1 MTAETMLTMLKIEL
15 MISPSNTA
23 YNDYLTGKL
32 NAAKAFIIREGAS
45 TLSPETSVEDAQ
57 LVIGYAAF
65 LHRQK
70 SEADAQLPRWLRWAL
85 NNRIFSEKMR
95 DDA

>member
-1 MTAETMLTMLKIEL
+1 MTEESMLTALKIEL

-32 NAAKAFIIREGAS
+32 NAAKAFVIREGAA
-45 TLSPETSVEDAQ
+45 TLSPETSIEDAEI
-57 LVIGYAAF
+57 VIGYAAF

-70 SEADAQLPRWLRWAL
+70 SEKDAEMPRWLRWAI
-85 NNRIFSEKMR
+85 NNRVFSEK
-95 DDA
+95 AG

>member
-1 MTAETMLTMLKIEL
+1 MLERLKIKL

-23 YNDYLTGKL
+23 YDTYLTGL
-32 NAAKAFIIREGAS
+32 LDSAKQFIIREGVA
-45 TLSPETSVEDAQ
+45 TLSPDTSYEDAE

-70 SEADAQLPRWLRWAL
+70 EDASAAIPRWLRWAI
-85 NNRIFSEKMR
+85 NNRIFSEKLGG
-95 DDA
+95 

>member
-1 MTAETMLTMLKIEL
+1 MTAESMLTALKIEL

-45 TLSPETSVEDAQ
+45 TLSPETSIEDAEI
-57 LVIGYAAF
+57 VIGYAAF

-70 SEADAQLPRWLRWAL
+70 SEKDAEMPRWLRWAI
-85 NNRIFSEKMR
+85 NNRVFSEK
-95 DDA
+95 AG

>member
-1 MTAETMLTMLKIEL
+1 MTAATMLAMLKIRL

-23 YNDYLTGKL
+23 YDDYLSGL
-32 NAAKAFIIREGAS
+32 LDSAKQFIIREGVA
-45 TLSPETSVEDAQ
+45 TLSPETNAEDAQ

-70 SEADAQLPRWLRWAL
+70 EETSAGLPRWLRWAL
-85 NNRIFSEKMR
+85 NNRIFSEK
-95 DDA
+95 AGE

>member
-1 MTAETMLTMLKIEL
+1 MLERLKIKL

-23 YNDYLTGKL
+23 YDTYLTGL
-32 NAAKAFIIREGAS
+32 LDSAKQFIIREGVS

-57 LVIGYAAF
+57 IVIGYAAF

-70 SEADAQLPRWLRWAL
+70 SEADAQLPRWLRWAI

>member
-1 MTAETMLTMLKIEL
+1 MTAEAMLTTLKITL

-23 YNDYLTGKL
+23 YDDYLIEKL
-32 NAAKAFIIREGAS
+32 DAAKAYIIREGAA
-45 TLSPETSVEDAQ
+45 TLSPEASVEDAD

-70 SEADAQLPRWLRWAL
+70 SEADAKLPRWLRWAI
-85 NNRIFSEKMR
+85 NNRIMSEK
-95 DDA
+95 AGGVS

>member
-23 YNDYLTGKL
+23 YDEYLTAKL
-32 NAAKAFIIREGAS
+32 DAAREFIIREGAA
-45 TLSPETSVEDAQ
+45 TLSPGTSAGDAQ

-70 SEADAQLPRWLRWAL
+70 SEKEAELPRWLRWAL
-85 NNRIFSEKMR
+85 NNRIFSEKVG
-95 DDA
+95 DVS

>member
-1 MTAETMLTMLKIEL
+1 MTAATMLVMLKIRL

-23 YNDYLTGKL
+23 YDDYLTGL
-32 NAAKAFIIREGAS
+32 LDSAKQFIIREGVA
-45 TLSPETSVEDAQ
+45 TLSPETNAEDAQ

-70 SEADAQLPRWLRWAL
+70 EETSAGLPRWLRWAL
-85 NNRIFSEKMR
+85 NNRIFSEKAG
-95 DDA
+95 D